1 MDAGPR
7 REDSIS
13 AKLTPAIMKNTGV
26 HSLSH
31 NACLAP
37 EFLICFLFRSQ
48 RTSPKPAI
56 LDAHRDSLN
65 VALTP
70 SPSIVLFSS
79 LRLLL
84 PSLLDPLKYVL
95 PILVKLQ
102 FRNDDFAW
110 RNPDWRT
117 RPIRLLSRDSFNVDN
132 VFETVDGGDL
142 AIAAFMPATD
152 YGNFIVFANRDGA
165 NLW

>member
-1 MDAGPR
+1 M
-7 REDSIS
+7 
-13 AKLTPAIMKNTGV
+13 
-26 HSLSH
+26 
-31 NACLAP
+31 
-37 EFLICFLFRSQ
+37 
-48 RTSPKPAI
+48 
-56 LDAHRDSLN
+56 
-65 VALTP
+65 ALTP
-70 SPSIVLFSS
+70 SPSIVLFFS

-84 PSLLDPLKYVL
+84 PSLLDPLKYIL

-117 RPIRLLSRDSFNVDN
+117 RPVRLLSRDSFNVDN
-132 VFETVDGGDL
+132 VFETVDGGNL